1 MNTKLLSVLLIS
13 ILFLVNCTS
22 DQVDDDDD
30 GGMMVGDL
38 TVSNL
43 TFSVDQDITNGTE
56 VGTIQVSGN
65 TGTLVFELVSQ
76 SPLGALA
83 INPDIGSVTLAD
95 ASSLNSMESS
105 RIEARV
111 RISDDVN
118 QAEVDLEVFAFNIW
132 AGSDFS
138 FTKNNGADPT
148 DESNQDRI
156 TDNVW
161 ITRGNE
167 GGQIYNANTETNSS
181 KANSPDGTQWALGTL
196 AEIHSLT
203 FVNFRDAVSPK
214 DVAGVELVLYL
225 EEDDIYLSVI
235 FDSWSQGKQGG
246 FAYTRSTP
254 D

>member
-95 ASSLNSMESS
+95 ASSLNSMEEP
-105 RIEARV
+105 IKNL
-111 RISDDVN
+111 DVY
-118 QAEVDLEVFAFNIW
+118 QA
-132 AGSDFS
+132 
-138 FTKNNGADPT
+138 FTV
-148 DESNQDRI
+148 S
-156 TDNVW
+156 W
-161 ITRGNE
+161 
-167 GGQIYNANTETNSS
+167 
-181 KANSPDGTQWALGTL
+181 
-196 AEIHSLT
+196 
-203 FVNFRDAVSPK
+203 NF
-214 DVAGVELVLYL
+214 
-225 EEDDIYLSVI
+225 
-235 FDSWSQGKQGG
+235 
-246 FAYTRSTP
+246 
-254 D
+254 